1 MNNTLI
7 KVLKNPRIIALHILN
22 FKISSIIPDRI
33 FLKIKYR
40 IVVGKRLNLSEP
52 VLFNEKLQWLKLYDR
67 NQVYTELV
75 DKFKVRNYIANR
87 IGEKYLIP
95 LIGVYDSY
103 DDIDFDTLPNQFVL
117 KPNHTSG
124 NVYICIDKKQI
135 NHDQLRREVNS
146 WLKRN
151 YFRFHREWPYK
162 GVKPRIVC
170 EKYMVDE
177 SGLELKDYKIFCFN
191 GIPKMTQVD
200 YSRFVEHKRNFYDE
214 NWNLIPLNYK
224 YPSNTNNR
232 IDKPENFKTIL
243 RLASE
248 LSQNFP
254 FARVDFYS
262 IDESIYFGEIT
273 FYPEAGFGTFNPST
287 WDLILGD
294 WIDLN
299 ICIKKSGRHYGS

>member
-1 MNNTLI
+1 MNNILI
-7 KVLKNPRIIALHILN
+7 KVLKNPRLIALQILN
-22 FKISSIIPDRI
+22 LKISSIIPDRHY
-33 FLKIKYR
+33 LKIKYR
-40 IVVGKRLNLSEP
+40 IIVGKRLNLSEP

-200 YSRFVEHKRNFYDE
+200 YSRFVDR
-214 NWNLIPLNYK
+214 
-224 YPSNTNNR
+224 
-232 IDKPENFKTIL
+232 
-243 RLASE
+243 
-248 LSQNFP
+248 
-254 FARVDFYS
+254 
-262 IDESIYFGEIT
+262 
-273 FYPEAGFGTFNPST
+273 
-287 WDLILGD
+287 
-294 WIDLN
+294 
-299 ICIKKSGRHYGS
+299 KSVV